1 MRKVIVGL
9 VCIIATS
16 SVYSA
21 IPSEPKPKEG
31 ELAVQVVQVEHPKKI
46 DVTFDYVHD
55 SEVIFKDGSNTLT
68 QYPTLYV
75 AVGSVVT
82 NDQTTSVA
90 FPEDYDIVD
99 GKAIPKEKIVKLG
112 RSIVVELSN
121 RRDGMVDL
129 KMSFIDIELKGYDDI
144 ALKGG
149 IQVKMPYFNRR
160 TFNRDFSVVLG
171 DWMVLGGG
179 RFDSKKEMTTY
190 YLLRVTEK

>member
-1 MRKVIVGL
+1 MGKVIVGL

-21 IPSEPKPKEG
+21 VPSEPKPKEG

-46 DVTFDYVHD
+46 DITLDYAHEP
-55 SEVIFKDGSNTLT
+55 EVIFKDGSNTLT

-90 FPEDYDIVD
+90 FPEDFDIVD
-99 GKAIPKEKIVKLG
+99 GKAIPKEKIIKLG

-121 RRDGMVDL
+121 RRDDMVDL
-129 KMSFIDIELKGYDDI
+129 KMSFVNRELKCYDDI
-144 ALKGG
+144 TLDGG
-149 IQVKMPYFNRR
+149 IQVKVPYFNV
-160 TFNRDFSVVLG
+160 TKFNRDFSVVLG

-179 RFDSKKEMTTY
+179 VDSENEMTTY
-190 YLLRVTEK
+190 YLLRVIGIK